1 MRGILMAVLMAA
13 VCGGAWAQEA
23 ARPGAAPATAEDAQM
38 MQGARALTE
47 AEQALPP
54 AQYLALA
61 RKPFLAAMWCRF
73 KGVAEYRGEVRRS
86 VPVQLSMRLGTASLQ
101 AELTLRDGQVG
112 RVTQTYKADGS
123 LPAVNLDLSPV
134 APAQMSLEK
143 LGLQADDL
151 TFCFLYWNF
160 VRELPED
167 SMRGQTCRLL
177 ELEHPQSKARVQ
189 VWMAKAYAFP
199 LRVCW
204 LRAGEK
210 EPWRSFEFTDF
221 KRNGD
226 FWFPIAMR
234 LSGLVKPKWD
244 ARITFKEA
252 EIAMPS
258 EKPEPAD
265 LFAAPLLPP
274 LKQPDAAPAV
284 PAAGPACQ

>member
-1 MRGILMAVLMAA
+1 MKRGFLMAAVLAA

-23 ARPGAAPATAEDAQM
+23 PVRADAAPAAAAEDAQM
-38 MQGARALTE
+38 MQGARALTD

-73 KGVAEYRGEVRRS
+73 TGIAEYRGDVRRS
-86 VPVQLSMRLGTASLQ
+86 VPVQLSMRLGTSSLQ

-167 SMRGQTCRLL
+167 SMRTQTCRRL
-177 ELEHPQSKARVQ
+177 ELEHPQTKARVE

-199 LRVCW
+199 LRVRW
-204 LRAGEK
+204 FRAGEK
-210 EPWRSFEFTDF
+210 TPWRSFEFTDF

-226 FWFPIAMR
+226 FWFPVGMR
-234 LSGLVKPKWD
+234 LSGLVKPKWE

-252 EIAMPS
+252 EISTPS

-274 LKQPDAAPAV
+274 ASGK
-284 PAAGPACQ
+284 